1 MERLTILATGR
12 CKGRRSRQRISGRC
26 LAALLAAGLLT
37 GCESHE
43 SGGVGTMTFDWGA
56 GCPAADSAPDKE
68 FIVDVPY
75 LEVDDGSGNP
85 ILCPNEPVANSG
97 CITLQ
102 RKDGDT
108 RLKQKLTLR
117 AVDKH
122 GSPLTDVK
130 YRLWFSP
137 FKKGSDDSSRGEIKN
152 LKFDHDAPPPG
163 AVFKYTIVDLD
174 NTACPAVDPR
184 IRVY

>member
-12 CKGRRSRQRISGRC
+12 CKRRRSQQRISGRC